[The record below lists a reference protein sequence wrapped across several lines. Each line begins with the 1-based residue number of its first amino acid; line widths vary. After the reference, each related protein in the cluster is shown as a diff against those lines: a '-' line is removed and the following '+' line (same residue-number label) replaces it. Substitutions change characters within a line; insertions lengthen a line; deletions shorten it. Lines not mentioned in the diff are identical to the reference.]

1 MSGQK
6 TCSFAFCYYNIAEN
20 ALKDGVSVQS
30 HKCDHCDEAFYH
42 SEFCKKLDKE
52 HQKKCRGTGRP
63 QKGPLQRI
71 DVEEKENRRSNARLE
86 TSREPRRSREE
97 QPAGKP
103 QPKSAALRLHN
114 YEVSLQRVL
123 GEGSYGRVVS
133 GRELLTGVEV
143 AVKMVSKAFLKS
155 NAQAVLLKRE
165 IHIQRKL
172 RHQNILALR
181 DVFEDEQHIYLVLE
195 YCAGGSLFDYVQ
207 AKKGLSEKESF
218 VFFLQACLAVETLH
232 RSRIVHRDIKPENL
246 LLDKAK
252 NLKLCDFGCSFEFL
266 KHTPAVR
273 KTYCGTVD
281 YMAPEFFQKVPHG
294 MAADV
299 WALGVLLFEMVH
311 ARPPFD
317 ADDEADKIEAI
328 LDSDNQTF
336 DFKAAI
342 SGDFKDLVQKLLT
355 GEPRQRLTFD
365 EIFAHPWMLLQA
377 QKLGVDI
384 QKIRYRDSL
393 FGDYDPK
400 EVQEFFARCELRP
413 TEVVMYA
420 DSEYLDMIN
429 QPEEGEEE
437 ESEEG
442 YKYEDTSRNSNK
454 LDNVNILGLLE
465 DDATR
470 QVLKVEE
477 KEVVTKKALKR
488 DSAAVAANNLK
499 KTAVLKTQKPSRDP
513 SVVEMVSKEESA
525 KKKKTSTMA
534 SQSEYRPLPKHP
546 EEKPPSLTVEVLK
559 PFVLERPSENNRV
572 KSELPKARASAERSE
587 PGPLLPVRT
596 SNPQLSGPATRPR
609 SSQQQEAD
617 IRNRSVSPVVV
628 ASNTSIG

>member
-1 MSGQK
+1 M
-6 TCSFAFCYYNIAEN
+6 C
-20 ALKDGVSVQS
+20 VW
-30 HKCDHCDEAFYH
+30 HCDEAFYH

-52 HQKKCRGTGRP
+52 HQKKCRGRSSRQ
-63 QKGPLQRI
+63 QKPLQRL
-71 DVEEKENRRSNARLE
+71 DLDEKENRRSNARLE
-86 TSREPRRSREE
+86 TSREPRTREE
-97 QPAGKP
+97 TEKPAA
-103 QPKSAALRLHN
+103 KSGLLRLHN

-143 AVKMVSKAFLKS
+143 AVKMVSKAFLKN

-172 RHQNILALR
+172 RHQNILSLV

-207 AKKGLSEKESF
+207 TKKGLSEKESF

-266 KHTPAVR
+266 KHVPAVR

-294 MAADV
+294 MAADL
-299 WALGVLLFEMVH
+299 WALGILLFEMVH

-317 ADDEADKIEAI
+317 AEDETDKIEAI
-328 LDSDNQTF
+328 LDADNHCF
-336 DFKAAI
+336 EFKAGV
-342 SGDFKDLVQKLLT
+342 SGDFRDLVQKLLAA
-355 GEPRQRLTFD
+355 EPRQRLSFD
-365 EIFAHPWMLLQA
+365 EIFSHPWMLLQA

-400 EVQEFFARCELRP
+400 EVQEFFACCELRP

-420 DSEYLDMIN
+420 DSEYLDMLN
-429 QPEEGEEE
+429 QPEEAGDE

-454 LDNVNILGLLE
+454 LENVNILGMLE
-465 DDATR
+465 DDVSK
-470 QVLKVEE
+470 QVQKVEE
-477 KEVVTKKALKR
+477 QEIVKKKVVKR
-488 DSAAVAANNLK
+488 DSAAIAANKLR
-499 KTAVLKTQKPSRDP
+499 KTAPLKTQRLSNQPSII
-513 SVVEMVSKEESA
+513 EMVSIDESGKNKKPSTEE
-525 KKKKTSTMA
+525 T
-534 SQSEYRPLPKHP
+534 QSDNRPLPKQP
-546 EEKPPSLTVEVLK
+546 DEKQPVLTVEIIK
-559 PFVLERPSENNRV
+559 PIFMKRSSEMDRV
-572 KSELPKARASAERSE
+572 KSELPKGRNSGKPIQATD
-587 PGPLLPVRT
+587 LLPTRT
-596 SNPQLSGPATRPR
+596 SNPKPPGPVLQPR
-609 SSQQQEAD
+609 SSQQQETD
-617 IRNRSVSPVVV
+617 IRNRSVSPVV
-628 ASNTSIG
+628 AISNSSIE